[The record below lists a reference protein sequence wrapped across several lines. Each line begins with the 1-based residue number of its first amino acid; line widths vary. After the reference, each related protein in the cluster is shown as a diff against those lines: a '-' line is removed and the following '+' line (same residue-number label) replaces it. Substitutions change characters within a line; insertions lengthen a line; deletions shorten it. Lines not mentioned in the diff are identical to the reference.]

1 MGMMSKSIGRGMLKL
16 LSNSAGSLRHSLG
29 DSKNPSAFVTAS
41 LTSAVDRMCITP
53 MGENPPPINRE
64 FPESKEMKAKRR
76 LKTLSFD
83 TTSTYSFTIKG
94 KNIDFCEWST
104 CGFRMINPTNLATFI
119 GNNPLRLVA
128 YTEKKIKTPSLSSS
142 SSSPASSCVSDPSI
156 NSRRRPGLSYFLE
169 IEIRSQSSPSLSSF
183 SATQESDSESDV
195 DEAPNELVHDHQ
207 GPPLPHPSFLLL
219 CLPSQPLS
227 QISNSLQQS

>member
-16 LSNSAGSLRHSLG
+16 ISNSAGSLRHSLG

-41 LTSAVDRMCITP
+41 LSSAVDRMCITP
-53 MGENPPPINRE
+53 VGENPPPINRE

-128 YTEKKIKTPSLSSS
+128 YSEKKLNTPSL
-142 SSSPASSCVSDPSI
+142 PSDPSI
-156 NSRRRPGLSYFLE
+156 NSRRRPGLTYFLE

-183 SATQESDSESDV
+183 SVSQQSDSESD
-195 DEAPNELVHDHQ
+195 DELANDDQ
-207 GPPLPHPSFLLL
+207 GSNYPDSFSCHLFFRT
-219 CLPSQPLS
+219 
-227 QISNSLQQS
+227 SNFANRVRQDKTLN